1 MPTANN
7 KTNAL
12 GDGQTNDSDS
22 TEKLPNNNRT
32 GKIIKTAQEPV
43 KVCKATG

>member
-7 KTNAL
+7 KNNAL
-12 GDGQTNDSDS
+12 GDGQTNDSGS
-22 TEKLPNNNRT
+22 IEELSKNNRT
-32 GKIIKTAQEPV
+32 GKTIKTAQEPV